1 MANPAN
7 STQATQLTTYIGQD
21 RTWKWAAK
29 LSWGYPFNYLR
40 NAIQHAFGYTH
51 IGKKVSVATAGAVLA
66 STAGG
71 TSNQTITTGI
81 TNPDVPRVLAVTLG
95 GSGFAADSVAITGT
109 NVEGKTIT
117 DTIAYTSSTG
127 QVVGKLVFKTVTSIL
142 LKSTLGASATV
153 TVDTTNEIGL
163 VHRLP
168 PGHSTAIVIQDNT
181 LDRVTSARTNM
192 PVLQANPS
200 SSNFDA
206 QFVEKNWV
214 VPATAPD
221 GTTFLYI
228 FYWFNAVVI
237 APVKDDPQWYSTT
250 TSTSTSSTSTSTSI
264 SSTSTS
270 ISSTSTSLSTTTSIS
285 TSTSTSISS
294 TSTSTTTLPF

>member
-7 STQATQLTTYIGQD
+7 STQASQLTSFTGQD

-29 LSWGYPFNYLR
+29 LTWGYPFNYLR
-40 NAIQHAFGYTH
+40 HAIQHAFGYTH
-51 IGKKVSVATAGAVLA
+51 ITKKVSAATAGAVMA
-66 STAGG
+66 STNGSA
-71 TSNQTITTGI
+71 SNQTITTGL

-95 GSGFAADSVAITGT
+95 GSGFSADSVVISGT
-109 NVEGKTIT
+109 NVEGKKIT
-117 DTIAYTSSTG
+117 DTIVYTSSTG
-127 QVVGKLVFKTVTSIL
+127 QVVGLLVFKTVTSVL
-142 LKSTLGASATV
+142 LKGTLGASATV
-153 TVDTTNEIGL
+153 TVDTTNQLGL
-163 VHRLP
+163 VHRLA
-168 PGHSTAIVIQDNT
+168 PGHATAIVVQDNL

-192 PVLQANPS
+192 PILQAAPS

-206 QFVEKNWV
+206 QFVEKNWL

-221 GTTFLYI
+221 GTTFLYM
-228 FYWFNAVVI
+228 FYWQNAVVI

-250 TSTSTSSTSTSTSI
+250 TSTSTSSTSSSTSI

-270 ISSTSTSLSTTTSIS
+270 ISSTSSSMSTSTSIS
-285 TSTSTSISS
+285 TSSSTSISS